1 MEDDTIRLLREC
13 NAGIKMGISS
23 LEDSIENAENENLR
37 DLLMKSRDIHC
48 RLGNETHEY
57 LKEYNE
63 EGKEPA
69 AMAKIMSKLKEN
81 MKMLSNEVDASI
93 ADFVTDG
100 CNMGVKTLNK
110 YLNQYP
116 TAIEKVKELVGK
128 VIKEEET
135 LVKNIKVYL

>member
-1 MEDDTIRLLREC
+1 MEDDTIKLLREC

-23 LEDSIENAENENLR
+23 LEDSIENAENETLR
-37 DLLMKSRDIHC
+37 DLLMKSRDVHC
-48 RLGNETHEY
+48 RLGDETHEY
-57 LKEYNE
+57 LKEYHE
-63 EGKEPA
+63 EGKEPPT
-69 AMAKIMSKLKEN
+69 MAKIMSKVKEN
-81 MKMLSNEVDASI
+81 MKMISNEIDASI